1 MVLEFSAAR
10 NVKQIQKL
18 LSVLER
24 QFVMSSDSNK
34 KRGGLLGIAAVS
46 IGLGKDT
53 ELYMKELVNPI
64 LNCLKDVDS
73 KVRYAAIESLY
84 NVVKVSRTAIIPI
97 FPEVFTALSLLVP
110 DQDAAVR
117 SGSELLDR
125 LLKDIMSESSQLF
138 DLDAF
143 VPLLRERIY
152 PKHSSGKQF
161 IISWISILN
170 VVPEINLVVYLPE
183 LLDGLFQMLDDK
195 AINRLCETL
204 LNQFLKTIRSDPDS
218 ANIPAMTNI
227 LVCHAQAS
235 NDLIQSTAI
244 RWISEFVN
252 LSGTRI
258 LPFTSGILTAILPCL
273 AYEAESKKRNNC
285 RLSIISIAVDHS
297 SSVNRSNPLHY
308 FCSPHIVK

>member
-1 MVLEFSAAR
+1 MVLEFSAAK

-24 QFVMSSDSNK
+24 QFVMSSDTNK
-34 KRGGLLGIAAVS
+34 KRGGLLAIAAVS
-46 IGLGKDT
+46 IGMGKDT
-53 ELYMKELVNPI
+53 EQYMKELVNPI

-97 FPEVFTALSLLVP
+97 FPEVFTALSHLVP

-117 SGSELLDR
+117 NGSELLDR

-161 IISWISILN
+161 IISWISVWLKGRVIELAAFN
-170 VVPEINLVVYLPE
+170 TVTLPPY
-183 LLDGLFQMLDDK
+183 
-195 AINRLCETL
+195 
-204 LNQFLKTIRSDPDS
+204 RS
-218 ANIPAMTNI
+218 
-227 LVCHAQAS
+227 
-235 NDLIQSTAI
+235 
-244 RWISEFVN
+244 
-252 LSGTRI
+252 
-258 LPFTSGILTAILPCL
+258 
-273 AYEAESKKRNNC
+273 
-285 RLSIISIAVDHS
+285 
-297 SSVNRSNPLHY
+297 
-308 FCSPHIVK
+308 